1 MRGALRFV
9 GRNWPLKIA
18 AILLATLLYA
28 GLIVSASAETFRGR
42 IPVQVLNQP
51 EQTFVLGSLEDVTSV
66 RYIAVGTDRP
76 TVTSASFT
84 ATIDLSTMEAL
95 PGAPPV
101 SVPVVVRSVDPRIQV
116 VDFSPSRVAVRLDP
130 YVTKDVP
137 IRVDLGTVPPGL
149 DVRDPVVSEDS
160 VSVSGPDSAV
170 RFVTAALARV
180 RIDPSGLDVNETVG
194 LLAIDAS
201 GEVVEGV
208 NVDPA
213 AVRVTIQIGSQLAT
227 RALPVRPVV
236 TGSPASAYEIASIDV
251 QPALVTV
258 EGEADT
264 LAGLVAIDT
273 RPISIASASDD
284 VVTEV
289 GLVVP
294 QGAAVL
300 DVAEVRVTIVLRPRE
315 GTRSIEIGIEL
326 ENAEAGLRYEP
337 TVETVRIVV
346 GGTMAALDALDASR
360 LTARLDVAGLR
371 EGTTPVDVAVTL
383 PDYVTLRSTSP
394 SEVVV
399 TITPASTPA
408 PAATATPVPTPTP
421 EP

>member
-1 MRGALRFV
+1 
-9 GRNWPLKIA
+9 
-18 AILLATLLYA
+18 
-28 GLIVSASAETFRGR
+28 
-42 IPVQVLNQP
+42 
-51 EQTFVLGSLEDVTSV
+51 
-66 RYIAVGTDRP
+66 
-76 TVTSASFT
+76 
-84 ATIDLSTMEAL
+84 
-95 PGAPPV
+95 
-101 SVPVVVRSVDPRIQV
+101 
-116 VDFSPSRVAVRLDP
+116 
-130 YVTKDVP
+130 
-137 IRVDLGTVPPGL
+137 
-149 DVRDPVVSEDS
+149 
-160 VSVSGPDSAV
+160 
-170 RFVTAALARV
+170 
-180 RIDPSGLDVNETVG
+180 
-194 LLAIDAS
+194 
-201 GEVVEGV
+201 
-208 NVDPA
+208 
-213 AVRVTIQIGSQLAT
+213 
-227 RALPVRPVV
+227 
-236 TGSPASAYEIASIDV
+236 
-251 QPALVTV
+251 
-258 EGEADT
+258 
-264 LAGLVAIDT
+264 
-273 RPISIASASDD
+273 
-284 VVTEV
+284 VTEV